1 MLLYMMTKRRT
12 SKSLIG
18 SLIILGIM
26 MLSISGCKKNL
37 RQQSISPQSPPIYP
51 TTIINIPTPLPQTG
65 AVTGQLLTPNE
76 QGRPY
81 ISILY
86 LGNVIRPINDSSA
99 MPLISFSEE
108 SSIRGV
114 QDQETGRFYFLN
126 VPPGEYAIIIWT
138 PVMSMPLRDP
148 VTKQE
153 IIFRVEPDKITDL
166 GTIIIP

>member
-1 MLLYMMTKRRT
+1 
-12 SKSLIG
+12 
-18 SLIILGIM
+18 